1 MYTAQEAYAAANAA
15 KEKETVAKRC
25 IAQHFFAAVY
35 PLIEERVGEGCY
47 NMVIKIPRKYG
58 AAVKEIFEIF
68 DGLGYSRQTVRK
80 GWFNMKVRICWQ
92 VGAV

>member
-1 MYTAQEAYAAANAA
+1 MYTAQEAFAAANAA

-25 IAQHFFAAVY
+25 IAQHFFAMVY
-35 PLIEERVGEGCY
+35 PLIEEKVGEGYY

-68 DGLGYSRQTVRK
+68 DGLGYSRQTIRK